1 MARLWTSGGESQH
14 FFSEGCTTASSASP
28 YVTFDTTNKRIA
40 ATRAS
45 YKFNS
50 TATPAVAIA
59 HYSYATT
66 NGRYYY
72 FRGYIRLSS
81 ADGQANIPIFAQRNS
96 GGTSQLEVRLNA
108 SNQLQLYNANSAA
121 NIGSPSFTLAASQW
135 YKMEVGIMVF
145 GSGTLNCFAELR
157 INGNVIAT
165 SAVQTFSTTA
175 LGGLRF
181 GWPTTAPTASEQIW
195 FDDIALNDNQGANQN
210 TWCGDGQVYLL
221 LPTADNARGAN
232 WYNDNAATTNMY
244 AALDNT
250 PPIGLAHSTANA
262 ANVQDYN
269 VTASLTDP
277 ASKLDLTMQTY
288 TAAGIS
294 ASEVIKVIVAN
305 VSTATNAAT
314 ARAHNAY
321 ILSNPAETAP
331 STFNTPASIAGTY
344 PTNWAHTFRTVL
356 YNSTPTRGT
365 APVLTI
371 HKEVANAAAILACF
385 AGITVE
391 TQYATGTRRG
401 MGRMRVAATNIERA
415 VGRMVVGIQRTRR
428 GMARMS
434 VTGVTTYTA
443 FRRGMARLR
452 IASTGFRRGSGRASV
467 QYHQDT
473 FDRANAAVIG
483 TASDGHT
490 YQNVGGQGGVSITNN
505 TYQNKNVNALVS
517 HIHGTTAYGDC
528 SQQMDFLITGDW
540 NIINFN
546 YRTQANNSVSDG
558 YRVRISNN
566 LNGGY
571 VVGSTYTV
579 INNTVFVFVPGT
591 WYSFKSQIVGYTMKS
606 KVWERGTAEPDWML
620 ETIDTNQY
628 FTSGYIGFGS
638 NAGATT
644 GRQINIDNYVV
655 GDVEGRTNTMV
666 RRGAARMLLTLQ
678 GVLRGSARMVLG
690 LQQKRRGSGR
700 IRLGLRSIRRG
711 VARAVLGIRTIRRG
725 SGRAKVVGRVSR
737 RGTARVK
744 LWIQTRRRGTARLR
758 VGLRH
763 ITRGMARVR
772 VGLQIIRRGS
782 ARIRVGL
789 QRRYR
794 GMARLVVRGQIS
806 RRGAA
811 RAKITIR
818 IIRRGTARLFVR
830 GQTTQRGAARVR
842 VGLLVIRRG
851 MARISVEA
859 GISSA
864 YRRATARMRIQA
876 KRMYRSSARMR
887 VGLRRTY
894 RGMARAKI
902 VGRVSRRGSAR
913 IKLWIQSTRRG
924 SGRAKVW
931 VQRKLRGSARLRIG
945 LLHKWR
951 GSARVKIVAST
962 LRRGVARMTITL
974 VTPTIQRKATG
985 RIKTVRLSLQRAT
998 ARMRLGLR
1006 KQLRGMVRARVVI
1019 QVRKYGKARASV
1031 SVQLHKRATARARI
1045 ALQNRKR
1052 GTARIWMALQVRRR
1066 GVARAKIAIQ
1076 KQKRG
1081 EARAKVS
1088 IRTQLRGMA
1097 YMRVLLLHATYLRA
1111 RGRMVVH
1118 GAGIKR
1124 GQARMVVTE
1133 FTGYIVSWE
1142 QPEAVVVWET
1152 QSTTVTWDMPET
1164 DVAWKEPIVAPEW
1177 ELPDTGVT
1185 WKERIPR

>member
-45 YKFNS
+45 YKFDS

-81 ADGQANIPIFAQRNS
+81 ADGQNNVPIFSQRNS
-96 GGTSQLEVRLNA
+96 GGASQLEVRLNA

-121 NIGSPSFTLAASQW
+121 NIGSPSFTLAASTW
-135 YKMEVGIMVF
+135 YKMEVGIRVV

-157 INGNVIAT
+157 IDGDVIAT

-221 LPTADNARGAN
+221 LPTADSARGTN
-232 WYNDNAATTNMY
+232 WYNDNAGTTNLWD
-244 AALDNT
+244 ALNNT
-250 PPIGLAHSTANA
+250 PPVGLAHSTANA
-262 ANVQDYN
+262 ATVQDYN

-305 VSTATNAAT
+305 VSTGTNAAT

-331 STFNTPASIAGTY
+331 GTFTTPAAIAGTY

-371 HKEVANAAAILACF
+371 HKEVSNVAAILACF

-434 VTGVTTYTA
+434 VTGVVTYTA

-452 IASTGFRRGSGRASV
+452 IASTGFKRGSGRASV
-467 QYHQDT
+467 LYHQDT

-505 TYQNKNVNALVS
+505 TYQNTNVNALVS

-540 NIINFN
+540 NIVNFN
-546 YRTQANNSVSDG
+546 YRTQLNNNVGDG
-558 YRVRISNN
+558 YRVRVSNT
-566 LNGGY
+566 LNSGY
-571 VVGSTYTV
+571 TVANTYTA
-579 INNTVFVFVPGT
+579 INSTPFTLVPGT

-620 ETIDTNQY
+620 ETVDTNQY
-628 FTSGYIGFGS
+628 FTTGYIGFGS

-644 GRQINIDNYVV
+644 GRQINIDNYAV

-666 RRGAARMLLTLQ
+666 RRGAARLLLILQ
-678 GVLRGSARMVLG
+678 GVLRGLARMVLG
-690 LQQKRRGSGR
+690 LQQRRRAIGR
-700 IRLGLRSIRRG
+700 MVIRLM
-711 VARAVLGIRTIRRG
+711 ATRRG
-725 SGRAKVVGRVSR
+725 SGRARLGVRVSR

-744 LWIQTRRRGTARLR
+744 LWIQTRRRGTARIR
-758 VGLRH
+758 VGVRH

-772 VGLQIIRRGS
+772 VGLRTNRRGS
-782 ARIRVGL
+782 ARMRLGLRRIYRATARMRVGL

-794 GMARLVVRGQIS
+794 GMARVLVRVQII

-1066 GVARAKIAIQ
+1066 GIARVKVSIQ
-1076 KQKRG
+1076 RKRRG
-1081 EARAKVS
+1081 EARAKVAV
-1088 IRTQLRGMA
+1088 RKQLRGMA
-1097 YMRVLLLHATYLRA
+1097 YMRILLLHATYLRG

-1133 FTGYIVSWE
+1133 FTGYVVSWQ
-1142 QPEAVVVWET
+1142 QPEAAVAWMMQE
-1152 QSTTVTWDMPET
+1152 TTVTWDMPET

-1185 WKERIPR
+1185 WKGRN